1 MKKDLKPIALTP
13 IFAVL
18 LSLSPMSSKAQ
29 NPVGTLKAPAAP
41 TPIEYRER
49 TISDLLYYPFSCIT
63 TPLTTT
69 KEKAWQVVTDTFGS
83 CEDINGYVGLHA
95 NGSFDFTYRDV
106 TIGICYS
113 DWLDDRTFYFF
124 FFNTK
129 NEGER
134 FYNQLVKD
142 VQDAG
147 IPLTRDKIYG
157 GMSNRKRPI
166 SIFKWVAVDPPVKVR
181 EVSPSNIER
190 ADVVG
195 MYKVEFTVMKRKRK

>member
-1 MKKDLKPIALTP
+1 MKKDLKPIALTS
-13 IFAVL
+13 ILVAL

-41 TPIEYRER
+41 TPIEYKER

-69 KEKAWQVVTDTFGS
+69 KEKARQVVADTFGS

-95 NGSFDFTYRDV
+95 NGSFDFTYRGV

-113 DWLDDRTFYFF
+113 DWLDDRTFYLF

-129 NEGER
+129 NEAER

-147 IPLTRDKIYG
+147 IPLTKDNIYG

-166 SIFKWVAVDPPVKVR
+166 SVFKWVAVDTPVKVR
-181 EVSPSNIER
+181 EASPSNIEP

-195 MYKVEFTVMKRKRK
+195 MYKVEFAVMKRKRK

>member
-1 MKKDLKPIALTP
+1 MKKDLKPIALTS
-13 IFAVL
+13 ILAVL
-18 LSLSPMSSKAQ
+18 LCLSPMSLMAQ

-49 TISDLLYYPFSCIT
+49 TISDLLYFPFSCIT

-129 NEGER
+129 SEGER

-157 GMSNRKRPI
+157 GMSNRKNPI
-166 SIFKWVAVDPPVKVR
+166 SIFKWVSVATPVKVK
-181 EVSPSNIER
+181 EADASNLETPN
-190 ADVVG
+190 VVG
-195 MYKVEFTVMKRKRK
+195 KYKVELGIYKRKRK

>member
-18 LSLSPMSSKAQ
+18 LSLSPMSSRAQ

-95 NGSFDFTYRDV
+95 NGSFDFTYRDI

-157 GMSNRKRPI
+157 GMSNRTRPV
-166 SIFKWVAVDPPVKVR
+166 SIFSWVYVNTPELVKAAD
-181 EVSPSNIER
+181 ESNIHHE
-190 ADVVG
+190 DVVG
-195 MYKVEFTVMKRKRK
+195 MYVVELGVYKRAKR